1 MHMSREYRLVGYL
14 VAGLLA
20 VRVLVLAM
28 DAIAEALE
36 RRALYR

>member
-1 MHMSREYRLVGYL
+1 MNIPREYRLIGYL
-14 VAGLLA
+14 AAGLLA
-20 VRVLVLAM
+20 ARLVVLAM